1 MNDQCLVNNM
11 MAKGDDL
18 LAKYGNM
25 MISNNFFTKYTGR
38 ILLKNFELFSAI
50 TNSPL
55 MVFWTILVV

>member
-1 MNDQCLVNNM
+1 M

-38 ILLKNFELFSAI
+38 ILLKKFELFSAI

-55 MVFWTILVV
+55 MVF